1 MRKRELEKFRKLL
14 LNKRDE
20 ILSKTNKTKTDGSLH
35 SSEDNR
41 DDGDHARFASEQA
54 FNLRML
60 DKEQK
65 LLREIEHALK
75 KFETGEYGICEGTGE
90 PIELKRLRLRPWTR
104 YSVEYKRS
112 LEKERKS
119 LRKIQR
125 ESERTP
131 RLG

>member
-1 MRKRELEKFRKLL
+1 MRKRDLDKFRKLL
-14 LNKRDE
+14 LTKRDV
-20 ILSKTNKTKTDGSLH
+20 ILNKTRKTRTDGSLH
-35 SSEDNR
+35 SSEDMR

-60 DKEQK
+60 DKDQK
-65 LLREIEHALK
+65 LLRELDHALK

-90 PIELKRLRLRPWTR
+90 PIDLKRLQLRPWTR
-104 YSVEYKRS
+104 YSVEHKRS

-119 LRKIQR
+119 LRKIER
-125 ESERTP
+125 EAERST